1 MDFQFPFET
10 LEQYM
15 KHAGITTGYT
25 EKPCLNPKDPQC
37 PITAPNKSSGQPPDI
52 GGALTGGC
60 YGFASKYMHWPEE
73 LVVGGVTRNRT
84 RHLKNAKALQTVI
97 QLMGEREM
105 YDYWMNHYKVHHIG
119 WSPEKAAEILNA
131 WQKKFSVEVNKLM
144 HMQSSSNYEIYAFSS
159 AALDDILG
167 KYSNPNPM
175 SLGVGVAAIL
185 LYTALTLFRFR
196 DKVHSQSAVGVA
208 GVLLIG
214 VTTAAGLGFCALL
227 GIAFNA
233 ATTQVVPFL
242 ALGLGVDHIFILTH
256 AYGDKD
262 NNDHAGQVLKKA
274 GLSVLFSATST
285 AGAFF
290 TAALIPVPALRVFCL
305 QAAILLVFNLGA
317 VLLVFPAM
325 ISLDIKRRKAR
336 RNDILCCCLPEL
348 TIYNYNPETG
358 GGGRMANQNDQLI
371 GTKEK
376 DSISLSLTKLAGK
389 YYAPFI
395 THSTVKVLSM
405 LLFIVVIASSL
416 FASMRLPDGLELTDL
431 VPQSTDEHKFLNIQG
446 KLFGFYN
453 MFAVTQGNFEY
464 PTNQRLL
471 HEYHEAFVRVPHVIK
486 NDNGGLPE
494 FWLSLFRD
502 WLINLQ
508 KTFDRDYREGRIN
521 QEKWF
526 SNASDDAILA
536 YKLLVQTGHVDNP
549 IDKSLVTQ
557 VRLVDS
563 EGIINPKAFYNYLSA
578 WAWND
583 ALAYG
588 ASQGNLRPEP
598 REWFHSP
605 TDYELRIPKSAP
617 LTYTQLPYYLHGLS
631 DTTQIKILIGQI
643 RELCEKF
650 EAKGLPNYPSGE
662 LIFNVTSL
670 FNINATLFINS
681 NNHLNNHLFFYLQV
695 SHFYSG
701 NNI

>member
-1 MDFQFPFET
+1 MNYQFPFET

-15 KHAGITTGYT
+15 KRAGISTGYT

-37 PITAPNKSSGQPPDI
+37 PDTAPNKNSTQLPDI
-52 GGALTGGC
+52 GASLTGGC

-73 LVVGGVTRNRT
+73 LVVGGVLRNRT
-84 RHLKNAKALQTVI
+84 RHVKKAKALQTVI

-105 YDYWMNHYKVHHIG
+105 YDYWMDHYKVHHIG

-131 WQKKFSVEVNKLM
+131 WQKKFSAEVHKIM
-144 HMQSSSNYEIYAFSS
+144 HSQSMPNSYDVYAFSS

-167 KYSNPNPM
+167 KYSHPNPI
-175 SLGVGVAAIL
+175 SLGIGVAAIL
-185 LYTALTLFRFR
+185 LYTALTLYRFK
-196 DKVHSQSAVGVA
+196 DKVNSQSAVGVA
-208 GVLLIG
+208 GVILIG

-256 AYGDKD
+256 AYAEKD
-262 NNDHAGQVLKKA
+262 NNDQAGQVLKKA
-274 GLSVLFSATST
+274 GLSVLFSAAST

-305 QAAILLVFNLGA
+305 QAAILLMFNLAA
-317 VLLVFPAM
+317 VLLIFPAM
-325 ISLDIKRRKAR
+325 VSLDLRRRKAGR
-336 RNDILCCCLPEL
+336 KDLLCCCLPSLNLHNME
-348 TIYNYNPETG
+348 
-358 GGGRMANQNDQLI
+358 ANKISNSQDESLI
-371 GTKEK
+371 GCADK
-376 DSISLSLTKLAGK
+376 DCFSFSLTKFAGK
-389 YYAPFI
+389 YYAPFL
-395 THSTVKVLSM
+395 TKSSVKVLSM
-405 LLFIVVIASSL
+405 FLYCGIIACSL
-416 FASMRLPDGLELTDL
+416 FASMKLPDGLELTDL
-431 VPQSTDEHKFLNIQG
+431 VPQSTDEHKFLNVQG
-446 KLFGFYN
+446 KLFGFYS
-453 MFAVTQGNFEY
+453 MFAVTQGDFEY
-464 PTNQRLL
+464 PTNQKLL

-508 KTFDRDYREGRIN
+508 KAFDRDYRENRIT
-521 QEKWF
+521 QERWF
-526 SNASDDAILA
+526 SNASDDSILA

-588 ASQGNLRPEP
+588 ASQGNLRPMP

-605 TDYELRIPKSAP
+605 SDFELKIPKSAP
-617 LTYTQLPYYLHGLS
+617 LTYSQLPYYLHGLS
-631 DTTQIKILIGQI
+631 DTSEIKTLIGQI
-643 RELCEKF
+643 RELSERF
-650 EAKGLPNYPSGE
+650 EARGLPNYPSGT
-662 LIFNVTSL
+662 LMINFIDLTS
-670 FNINATLFINS
+670 
-681 NNHLNNHLFFYLQV
+681 
-695 SHFYSG
+695 
-701 NNI
+701 

>member
-1 MDFQFPFET
+1 MDYQFPFEM

-25 EKPCLNPKDPQC
+25 EKPCLNPKDTQC
-37 PITAPNKSSGQPPDI
+37 PNSAPNKNSNTPTDI
-52 GGALTGGC
+52 GASLTGGC

-84 RHLKNAKALQTVI
+84 RHIKKAKALQTVI

-105 YDYWMNHYKVHHIG
+105 YEYWMDHYKVHHIG

-131 WQKKFSVEVNKLM
+131 WQKKFSAEVHKIM
-144 HMQSSSNYEIYAFSS
+144 RAQVSPNYDVYAFSS

-167 KYSNPNPM
+167 KYSNPNPV
-175 SLGVGVAAIL
+175 SLGIGVAAIL
-185 LYTALTLFRFR
+185 IYTGLTLYRFKDR
-196 DKVHSQSAVGVA
+196 VNSQSGVGVA

-214 VTTAAGLGFCALL
+214 VTTAAGLGLCALL

-274 GLSVLFSATST
+274 GLSVLFSAATT
-285 AGAFF
+285 ASAFF

-305 QAAILLVFNLGA
+305 QAAILLVFNLAA

-325 ISLDIKRRKAR
+325 VSLDIRRRRAG
-336 RNDILCCCLPEL
+336 RNDILCCCLPAL
-348 TIYNYNPETG
+348 KHS
-358 GGGRMANQNDQLI
+358 QNNIENGKHQ
-371 GTKEK
+371 T
-376 DSISLSLTKLAGK
+376 DSLMGSCSDKQCFSLSLTKFAGK

-395 THSTVKVLSM
+395 TKSSIKALSM
-405 LLFIVVIASSL
+405 LVFIGIIGSSL
-416 FASMRLPDGLELTDL
+416 FASMKLPDGLELTDL

-453 MFAVTQGNFEY
+453 MFAVTQGDFEY
-464 PTNQRLL
+464 PTNQKLL
-471 HEYHEAFVRVPHVIK
+471 HDYHEAFVRVPHVIK

-508 KTFDRDYREGRIN
+508 KAFDRDYREGRIT
-521 QEKWF
+521 QERWF
-526 SNASDDAILA
+526 ANASDDAILA

-605 TDYELRIPKSAP
+605 SDFELKIPKSAP

-631 DTTQIKILIGQI
+631 DTTEIKTLIGQI
-643 RELCEKF
+643 RELSEKF
-650 EAKGLPNYPSGE
+650 EARGLPNYPSGK
-662 LIFNVTSL
+662 F
-670 FNINATLFINS
+670 TL
-681 NNHLNNHLFFYLQV
+681 
-695 SHFYSG
+695 
-701 NNI
+701 

>member
-1 MDFQFPFET
+1 
-10 LEQYM
+10 M

-37 PITAPNKSSGQPPDI
+37 PVTAPNKSSGNPPDI
-52 GGALTGGC
+52 GAALTGGC

-105 YDYWMNHYKVHHIG
+105 YDFWMNNYRVHHIG

-144 HMQSSSNYEIYAFSS
+144 RMQSPSNYDIYAFSS

-167 KYSNPNPM
+167 KYSNPNPV

-196 DKVHSQSAVGVA
+196 DKVYSQSAVGVA

-274 GLSVLFSATST
+274 GLSVLFSATTT

-336 RNDILCCCLPEL
+336 RNDILCCCLPAL
-348 TIYNYNPETG
+348 TIYNPETG
-358 GGGRMANQNDQLI
+358 RTTQTNQSDQLI
-371 GTKEK
+371 GSK
-376 DSISLSLTKLAGK
+376 DKYSISLSITKFAGK
-389 YYAPFI
+389 YYAPFL
-395 THSTVKVLSM
+395 TQSSVKVMSM
-405 LLFIVVIASSL
+405 LLFILVIASSL

-431 VPQSTDEHKFLNIQG
+431 VPQSTDEHKFLSIQG

-464 PTNQRLL
+464 PTNQKLL

-508 KTFDRDYREGRIN
+508 KAFDRDYREGRIN

-526 SNASDDAILA
+526 PNASDDAILA

-549 IDKSLVTQ
+549 VDKSLVTQ
-557 VRLVDS
+557 VKLVDS

-598 REWFHSP
+598 REWFHAPS
-605 TDYELRIPKSAP
+605 DYELRIPKSAP

-643 RELCEKF
+643 RELSEKF
-650 EAKGLPNYPSGE
+650 EAKGLPNYPSGTI
-662 LIFNVTSL
+662 L
-670 FNINATLFINS
+670 
-681 NNHLNNHLFFYLQV
+681 
-695 SHFYSG
+695 
-701 NNI
+701 